1 MALFVNFVAIFP
13 KEQWMVAA
21 KGCSLSAGRAVSLLV
36 ALLLL
41 KSHLSCFS
49 RWSLTPAAK
58 TNLFTKIYVLKNNN
72 LLEKS
77 LINKKTLFTMEKSS
91 TILTYTFG

>member
-49 RWSLTPAAK
+49 RWSLTPSEDQPFHK
-58 TNLFTKIYVLKNNN
+58 DLC
-72 LLEKS
+72 S
-77 LINKKTLFTMEKSS
+77 KKQESFRKEPN
-91 TILTYTFG
+91 